1 MNSLFK
7 HGSFRFACLLLAAT
21 MLSITASPAAAVLVN
36 KYTFND
42 GTATDLIGGQNGTLF
57 GSGMHVVVQHGE
69 VTITSKVSV
78 THEICRNGKVR
89 SRAVH
94 LQNRSLDS

>member
-57 GSGMHVVVQHGE
+57 GTNGSFSNGPMLG
-69 VTITSKVSV
+69 TTPTAPITSAEPANS
-78 THEICRNGKVR
+78 T
-89 SRAVH
+89 A
-94 LQNRSLDS
+94 